1 MQVFHRDVRYALRQ
15 LGKTPVFTIAAL
27 VTLALGLGVTVAM
40 FSVIDQVLLRP
51 LPFANAK
58 RLVRFG
64 GLNATNPSGFDSMS
78 LPDLKDMAARSHSLE
93 GIGYWT
99 FQLPTLKD
107 PHGEAKVVPQL
118 TSSANLFGLLG
129 VRPILGR
136 GFVPDDAEPGRNN
149 VLVLGNAVWKEY
161 FHGDGGIAGRVVTIN
176 GDPYTVIGVLGPG
189 VDFPGDAHG
198 QFIYS
203 PLSTDDKDLMDR
215 SSSGLQAFGLLRPG
229 ATLEQARAELNG
241 IRQQLREQYPKDESK
256 DAVKVESYRDSL
268 TDSVR
273 PALRAL
279 DLAVLAVWLIACA
292 NVAGL
297 MLTRANG
304 RRREMAIVTALGAPR
319 GRVVRQV
326 LTESL
331 LLAVGGG
338 AIGLGLAAIALRVLR
353 HSLSDAVLFG
363 ADIHVNVSVLVYLL
377 VATVV
382 SALLFGLAPAWI
394 SARVPAQEGLRE
406 GTSGGGVSRRQVFW
420 RDALVVGEIT
430 LTLALLIAAGLMMR
444 TLLALRHAEE
454 GFVAE
459 NVVSGNLFLPTH
471 GAWWAVGVSRAN
483 TNLITS
489 FYQPLMERLKHVPG
503 IEAAGL
509 TTVRPLQPHWRFS
522 SEVKVKGQV
531 YASKAAKPEAQVRA
545 TTAGYYRAYEVR
557 LLEGRFFNDDVDT
570 AITPISVVV
579 NQAFVKKVFPNE
591 DPLGKQ
597 VEVGDEKDPAREWGT
612 IVGVADNVRQ
622 MSAGEASLPEMDIDL
637 MQLTPKDTYYPILSG
652 FLMNVAVRSHLPTA
666 ESEKAIR
673 NAVHTLEPKI
683 GINDLQP
690 MQQVVDDSMGSQT
703 LAARLLA
710 MFGLAALLI
719 AVAGLYGLLS
729 YTVSQRTR
737 EFGVR
742 LALGAPQ
749 GNVHWL
755 VLRHALLLLGVGI
768 AAGIGL
774 AVAAS
779 GVMRAFLYG
788 FRGYD
793 VFTVFAV
800 AAVLAVCGLAASY
813 LPARRAAAVDPVI
826 ALRSE

>member
-1 MQVFHRDVRYALRQ
+1 MQVLLRDIRYALRQ

-51 LPFANAK
+51 LPFNNAK

-64 GLNATNPSGFDSMS
+64 GLSPVNANEFDAIS
-78 LPDLKDMAARSHSLE
+78 LPDLKDMAARSHSLA
-93 GIGYWT
+93 GIGYYT
-99 FQLPTLKD
+99 FQIPTLKD
-107 PHGEAKVVPQL
+107 SRGEAKVVPEV
-118 TSSANLFGLLG
+118 TASANTFDLLG
-129 VRPILGR
+129 VRPMLGR
-136 GFVPDDAEPGRNN
+136 GFVPDDAKPGRNN

-161 FHGDGGIAGRVVTIN
+161 FHANRGVVGRQVTIN
-176 GDPYTVIGVLGPG
+176 GDPYTILGVLGPG
-189 VDFPGDAHG
+189 MDFPGNAHG

-203 PLSTDDKDLMDR
+203 PLSTDDKDLVDR
-215 SSSGLQAFGLLRPG
+215 SSSALMPFGLLRPG
-229 ATLEQARAELNG
+229 ATVEQARTELNG
-241 IRQQLREQYPKDESK
+241 IRQQLRQQYPKDESK
-256 DAVKVESYRDSL
+256 DAIKVEDYRDSL
-268 TDSVR
+268 TDNVR
-273 PALRAL
+273 PALHAL

-331 LLAVGGG
+331 LLAIGGG

-353 HSLSDAVLFG
+353 HYLSDAVLFG
-363 ADIHVNVSVLVYLL
+363 TDIHVNVSVLVYLF

-406 GTSGGGVSRRQVFW
+406 GTSGGGVSRKQVFW

-459 NVVSGNLFLPTH
+459 NVVSGNMFLPTH
-471 GAWWAVGVSRAN
+471 GAWWAVGVARAN

-489 FYQPLMERLKHVPG
+489 FYQPLMERLKHTPG

-509 TTVRPLQPHWRFS
+509 TTVRPLQPNWRFS
-522 SEVKVKGQV
+522 SEVKIKGRV
-531 YASKAAKPEAQVRA
+531 YASKAAEPQAQVRA
-545 TTAGYYRAYEVR
+545 TTAGYYKTYEVR
-557 LLEGRFFNDDVDT
+557 LLKGRFFNDDVDT
-570 AITPISVVV
+570 ANTPISVVV

-597 VEVGDEKDPAREWGT
+597 VEVGDEKNPTREWGA

-622 MSAGEASLPEMDIDL
+622 MSNSEASLPEMDIDL

-652 FLMNVAVRSHLPTA
+652 FLMNVAVRSHLPAA
-666 ESEKAIR
+666 ESESAIR
-673 NAVHTLEPKI
+673 NAVHTLQPEI

-729 YTVSQRTR
+729 YSVSQRTR

-749 GNVHWL
+749 SNVHWM

-800 AAVLAVCGLAASY
+800 AAILAVCGLAASY
-813 LPARRAAAVDPVI
+813 LPARRAATVDPVV